1 MLAEANWSVTDSGR
15 EEITQKSEGQG
26 DVREM
31 DTLQF
36 KMSIEYSVRSDV
48 ELGWRC
54 QQRRS

>member
-48 ELGWRC
+48 ELG
-54 QQRRS
+54 